1 MVLYCRNSSI
11 RHCRVESSQ
20 PMERNTLKKC
30 KCILTEFSWG
40 IIVGFLLAVSI
51 CGIIAVYVYENNK
64 HKELTG
70 YAEKQIEIEA
80 LREDY
85 INRAIDEFLEIP
97 DIRRAA
103 DGASDEFIRKRD
115 EILQRFRSRLAD

>member
-1 MVLYCRNSSI
+1 M
-11 RHCRVESSQ
+11 
-20 PMERNTLKKC
+20 KKC

-51 CGIIAVYVYENNK
+51 CGIIAVYVYVNNK
-64 HKELTG
+64 HKELIE

-115 EILQRFRSRLAD
+115 EILQRFRSGLAD

>member
-1 MVLYCRNSSI
+1 
-11 RHCRVESSQ
+11 
-20 PMERNTLKKC
+20 MERNTLKKC

-40 IIVGFLLAVSI
+40 IIVGFFAAVII
-51 CGIIAVYVYENNK
+51 CGTIAGLVYVNHK
-64 HKELTG
+64 HKELIE
-70 YAEKQIEIEA
+70 YVEKQIEIEA

-103 DGASDEFIRKRD
+103 DGATDEFIRKRD
-115 EILQRFRSRLAD
+115 EILQRFRSGLAD